1 MELRRFRY
9 FIAVAEAGSLGKA
22 AQRLGMAQPPLSIQ
36 IRKLE
41 QDLGV
46 VLFRR
51 IAQGMDMTDAGR
63 VFLPRAKE
71 AVALAEDAAVA
82 ARAVASGRQGRLSIG
97 YMLVMACT
105 ILPRLVP
112 LLRKAMPDITL
123 DLVELTAAS
132 RERAILER
140 DVTVALCMPMLHHAD
155 IEGTILRSE
164 RLMLVLPRRAPL
176 ARHLAIA
183 VAKLQGQKLIS
194 LPKQRDSAPAT
205 TVATLLR
212 QHGVTMPIVQ
222 HVETVPS
229 ALGLVL
235 AGEGYAILPESAAL
249 YCPQGVV
256 FRPFLDAPASMEI
269 AACWRRDMRNPL
281 LDRFLHIAQQST
293 EQGGRRRHLRS

>member
-9 FIAVAEAGSLGKA
+9 FIAVAEAGSLGRA

-51 IAQGMDMTDAGR
+51 IAQGMEMTDAGQ

-71 AVALAEDAAVA
+71 AVALAEEAAVA

-97 YMLVMACT
+97 YMLVMAYT

-112 LLRKAMPDITL
+112 LLRKAMPDIAL

-132 RERAILER
+132 RERAILDR
-140 DVTVALCMPMLHHAD
+140 DATVALCMPMMHHAD
-155 IEGTILRSE
+155 IEATILGSE
-164 RLMLVLPRRAPL
+164 RLMVALPRGAAL
-176 ARHLAIA
+176 ARRPAIA
-183 VAKLQGQKLIS
+183 AAKLQGQKLIS
-194 LPKQRDSAPAT
+194 LPRQRDGAPAT
-205 TVATLLR
+205 AVATLLR
-212 QHGVTMPIVQ
+212 QHGVTMRIVQ
-222 HVETVPS
+222 HVETVHS

-249 YCPQGVV
+249 CCPQDVV
-256 FRPFLDAPASMEI
+256 FRPFLDASASMEI
-269 AACWRRDMRNPL
+269 AACWRRDMRSPL

-293 EQGGRRRHLRS
+293 AQTERRSPARP